1 MKKIVPDP
9 PPSSDNTPV
18 YASIHPELFPP
29 DALAH
34 ALELLRSVST
44 TIDAHCHANAGS
56 PGLNRLAN
64 AGHCTE
70 TARALVEHV
79 FDMLQWRQGGE

>member
-9 PPSSDNTPV
+9 PTPQDPL
-18 YASIHPELFPP
+18 YASIHPNLYPP
-29 DALAH
+29 DALSH
-34 ALELLRSVST
+34 ALELLRGVST

-56 PGLNRLAN
+56 PGLDRLAN
-64 AGHCTE
+64 AGHCTG